1 MNQRILRNRVNKI
14 DNQKITWPDT
24 GIGKG
29 LDLLFIGNS
38 FLVLT
43 NHIKR

>member
-1 MNQRILRNRVNKI
+1 MNQRILKNRVNKI

-38 FLVLT
+38 FFV
-43 NHIKR
+43 